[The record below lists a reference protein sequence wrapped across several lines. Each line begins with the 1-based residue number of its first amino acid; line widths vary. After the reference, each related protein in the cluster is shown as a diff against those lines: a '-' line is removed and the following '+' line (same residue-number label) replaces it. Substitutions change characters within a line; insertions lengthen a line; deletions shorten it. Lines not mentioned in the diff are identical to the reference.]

1 MKRHLFLALMT
12 SALFMGT
19 TPTAASASDKS
30 SITTAKDRDGR
41 TIFVNDE
48 SSPKPRTSASNEASE
63 FPRRVTYM
71 YYSREKRRW
80 IKVGSAT
87 IAAQRARSAAK
98 EVELQATD
106 DHSGDKP
113 ADPASIKPSRA
124 RMTDAEVDAAI
135 DAAAARHNVDPS
147 LVRAVVKVESN
158 FNPHAVSRKGAVGL
172 MQLMPSTA
180 RQLNVVDPYD
190 PQQNIDGG
198 VRHLKQ
204 LLENFNGNVPLSLA
218 AYNAGEGA
226 VTRSGGI
233 PRYSETQNYVKQITN
248 IYWNG
253 TSETGR
259 RWFAPTYRS
268 APIRMSRDADGHLV
282 FSNTE

>member
-1 MKRHLFLALMT
+1 MKRHLVLALMT
-12 SALFMGT
+12 SALFTGT
-19 TPTAASASDKS
+19 TLTPAFGSDPS
-30 SITTAKDRDGR
+30 SITPAKDANGR

-48 SSPKPRTSASNEASE
+48 SSPKQRNSAPAQAADS
-63 FPRRVTYM
+63 PRRTIYM
-71 YYSREKRRW
+71 YYSRQQRRW
-80 IKVGSAT
+80 IRVGSST
-87 IAAQRARSAAK
+87 TTGQRAQSAAK
-98 EVELQATD
+98 EVEEALPT
-106 DHSGDKP
+106 GKP
-113 ADPASIKPSRA
+113 DTQVTIKPSRA
-124 RMTDAEVDAAI
+124 RMSDAEVDAAI

-158 FNPHAVSRKGAVGL
+158 FNPQAVSRKGAVGL

-180 RQLNVVDPYD
+180 RQLKVADPYD

-204 LLENFNGNVPLSLA
+204 LLENFNGNVPLTLA

-226 VTRSGGI
+226 VTRSNGI
-233 PRYSETQNYVKQITN
+233 PPYAETKNYVKQITEL
-248 IYWNG
+248 YWNG

-268 APIRMSRDADGHLV
+268 APIRMSRDAEGHLK

>member
-1 MKRHLFLALMT
+1 MKRHLVLALMT
-12 SALFMGT
+12 SAFLAPAF
-19 TPTAASASDKS
+19 ASDPS
-30 SITTAKDRDGR
+30 SITPAKDAAGR

-48 SSPKPRTSASNEASE
+48 SSPKQRNSASTQAQD
-63 FPRRVTYM
+63 FPRRTVTYM
-71 YYSREKRRW
+71 YYSRQQRRW
-80 IKVGSAT
+80 IKVGSST
-87 IAAQRARSAAK
+87 TTGQRAQSAAR
-98 EVELQATD
+98 EVEGALPT
-106 DHSGDKP
+106 GKP
-113 ADPASIKPSRA
+113 DTQVTIKPSRA

-180 RQLNVVDPYD
+180 RQLKVVDPYD

-204 LLENFNGNVPLSLA
+204 LLENFNGNVPLTLA

-226 VTRSGGI
+226 VNRSNGI
-233 PRYSETQNYVKQITN
+233 PPYAETKNYVKQITEL
-248 IYWNG
+248 YWNG

>member
-1 MKRHLFLALMT
+1 MKRHLVLALMT
-12 SALFMGT
+12 CAFLT
-19 TPTAASASDKS
+19 TASFAGDK
-30 SITTAKDRDGR
+30 ITTAKTPDGR
-41 TIFVNDE
+41 TVFVNDE
-48 SSPKPRTSASNEASE
+48 SSPKRAAAGNSASAADSPDL
-63 FPRRVTYM
+63 PRRITYA
-71 YYSREKRRW
+71 YYSHQQRRW

-87 IAAQRARSAAK
+87 VAAQRARTAAK
-98 EVELQATD
+98 EVESDIAT
-106 DHSGDKP
+106 SGKP
-113 ADPASIKPSRA
+113 VDPASIQPSRV

-180 RQLNVVDPYD
+180 RQLKVADPYD

-204 LLENFNGNVPLSLA
+204 LLENFNGNVPVALA

-226 VTRSGGI
+226 VNRSNGI
-233 PRYSETQNYVKQITN
+233 PQYRETQNYVKQITN
-248 IYWNG
+248 LYWNG
-253 TSETGR
+253 GSTEDR
-259 RWFAPTYRS
+259 RWLGPTYRRS
-268 APIRMSRDADGHLV
+268 PIRASRDADGHLV
-282 FSNTE
+282 FSNE

>member
-1 MKRHLFLALMT
+1 MKRHLVLALLT
-12 SALFMGT
+12 SALLACAFGD
-19 TPTAASASDKS
+19 DKS
-30 SITTAKDRDGR
+30 SITPAKDANGR
-41 TIFVNDE
+41 TVFVNDE
-48 SSPKPRTSASNEASE
+48 SSPKQRNSAAAQSQDW
-63 FPRRVTYM
+63 PRRTVTYM
-71 YYSREKRRW
+71 YYSRQQRRW
-80 IKVGSAT
+80 IRVGSSTTAG
-87 IAAQRARSAAK
+87 QRAQTAAK
-98 EVELQATD
+98 EVELQTTGPSA
-106 DHSGDKP
+106 KP
-113 ADPASIKPSRA
+113 DTQVTIKPSRA
-124 RMTDAEVDAAI
+124 RMSDAEVDAAI

-180 RQLNVVDPYD
+180 RQLKVADPYD

-226 VTRSGGI
+226 VTRSNGI
-233 PRYSETQNYVKQITN
+233 PQYKETQNYVKQITEL
-248 IYWNG
+248 YWNG

-268 APIRMSRDADGHLV
+268 APIRMSKDADGHLV

>member
-1 MKRHLFLALMT
+1 MKRHLVLALMT
-12 SALFMGT
+12 SALL
-19 TPTAASASDKS
+19 ASAFGEDKS
-30 SITTAKDRDGR
+30 SITAAKDANGH

-48 SSPKPRTSASNEASE
+48 ASPKQRNSASAQAQDW
-63 FPRRVTYM
+63 PRHTVTYM
-71 YYSREKRRW
+71 YYSRQQRRW

-87 IAAQRARSAAK
+87 TAGQQARSAAK
-98 EVELQATD
+98 EVETD
-106 DHSGDKP
+106 IASSGTP

-124 RMTDAEVDAAI
+124 RMTDAQVDAAI
-135 DAAAARHNVDPS
+135 EEAAARHNVDPS

-158 FNPHAVSRKGAVGL
+158 FNPQAVSRKGAVGL
-172 MQLMPSTA
+172 MQLMPGTA
-180 RQLNVVDPYD
+180 RQLKVIDPYD

-226 VTRSGGI
+226 VTRSNGI
-233 PRYSETQNYVKQITN
+233 PQYKETQNYVKQITEL
-248 IYWNG
+248 YWNG
-253 TSETGR
+253 TSDTGR

-268 APIRMSRDADGHLV
+268 APIKISKDAQGRLS

>member
-1 MKRHLFLALMT
+1 MKRHLVLALMT
-12 SALFMGT
+12 CALLPLAFGD
-19 TPTAASASDKS
+19 DKS
-30 SITTAKDRDGR
+30 SITPAKDASGR

-48 SSPKPRTSASNEASE
+48 TSPKQRNSASTQSQDW
-63 FPRRVTYM
+63 PRHTVTYM
-71 YYSREKRRW
+71 YYSRQQRRW
-80 IKVGSAT
+80 IRVGSSTVAG
-87 IAAQRARSAAK
+87 QRAQSAAK
-98 EVELQATD
+98 EVELQTAGP
-106 DHSGDKP
+106 SAKP
-113 ADPASIKPSRA
+113 DTQVTIKPSRA
-124 RMTDAEVDAAI
+124 LMTDAEVDAAI

-218 AYNAGEGA
+218 AYNAGSGA
-226 VTRSGGI
+226 VERSNGI
-233 PRYSETQNYVKQITN
+233 PPYAETKNYVKQITEL
-248 IYWNG
+248 YWNG
-253 TSETGR
+253 TSDTGR

-268 APIRMSRDADGHLV
+268 APIRMSKDADGHLV

>member
-1 MKRHLFLALMT
+1 MKRHLVLALMT
-12 SALFMGT
+12 YALL
-19 TPTAASASDKS
+19 TPAFGSDKS
-30 SITTAKDRDGR
+30 SITTARDASGR

-48 SSPKPRTSASNEASE
+48 SSPKQPDSGSAQAQEWPPRT
-63 FPRRVTYM
+63 VYM
-71 YYSREKRRW
+71 YYSRQKRRW
-80 IKVGSAT
+80 IKVGSST
-87 IAAQRARSAAK
+87 TTGLRAQSAAK
-98 EVELQATD
+98 EVELQSADADAT
-106 DHSGDKP
+106 GKP
-113 ADPASIKPSRA
+113 DTQVTIKPSRA

-172 MQLMPSTA
+172 MQLMPGTA
-180 RQLNVVDPYD
+180 RQLKVADPYD

-198 VRHLKQ
+198 VRHLKK
-204 LLENFNGNVPLSLA
+204 LLENFNGNVPLTLA

-226 VTRSGGI
+226 VTRRNGI
-233 PRYSETQNYVKQITN
+233 PPYAETKNYVKQITQL
-248 IYWNG
+248 YWNG

-268 APIRMSRDADGHLV
+268 APIRVSKDAQGHLV

>member
-1 MKRHLFLALMT
+1 MKRHLVLALMIC
-12 SALFMGT
+12 ALLSPAF
-19 TPTAASASDKS
+19 ASDKS
-30 SITTAKDRDGR
+30 SITTAKGANGR

-48 SSPKPRTSASNEASE
+48 SSPKQRDSDSAQAQD
-63 FPRRVTYM
+63 FPRRTTYM
-71 YYSREKRRW
+71 YYSRQKRRW
-80 IKVGSAT
+80 IKVGSST
-87 IAAQRARSAAK
+87 TTGQRAQSAAK
-98 EVELQATD
+98 EVELQAADATPT
-106 DHSGDKP
+106 GKP
-113 ADPASIKPSRA
+113 DTQVTIKPSRA
-124 RMTDAEVDAAI
+124 RMTDAQVDAAI
-135 DAAAARHNVDPS
+135 DEAAARHNVDPS

-180 RQLNVVDPYD
+180 RQLKVIDPYD

-204 LLENFNGNVPLSLA
+204 LLENFNGNVPLTLA

-226 VTRSGGI
+226 VTRSNGI
-233 PRYSETQNYVKQITN
+233 PPYRETKNYVKQITEL
-248 IYWNG
+248 YWNG

-268 APIRMSRDADGHLV
+268 APIRVSKDAQGHLV
-282 FSNTE
+282 FNNTE

>member
-1 MKRHLFLALMT
+1 MT
-12 SALFMGT
+12 SAFLAPAF
-19 TPTAASASDKS
+19 ASDPS
-30 SITTAKDRDGR
+30 SITPAKDANGH

-48 SSPKPRTSASNEASE
+48 NSPKQRDSDSAQAPD
-63 FPRRVTYM
+63 FPRRTLYM

-80 IKVGSAT
+80 IKVGSST
-87 IAAQRARSAAK
+87 TTGQRAQSAAK
-98 EVELQATD
+98 EVEAQAADATPTE
-106 DHSGDKP
+106 KP
-113 ADPASIKPSRA
+113 DTQVTIKPSRA
-124 RMTDAEVDAAI
+124 RMSDAEVDAAI

-190 PQQNIDGG
+190 PQQNVDGG

-204 LLENFNGNVPLSLA
+204 LLENFNGNVPLTLA

-226 VTRSGGI
+226 VNRSNGI
-233 PRYSETQNYVKQITN
+233 PPYRETKNYVKQITEL
-248 IYWNG
+248 YWNG

-268 APIRMSRDADGHLV
+268 APIRMSRDASGHLV